1 MKKIFDIPELKIT
14 EFMEENITTVS
25 GLTGTN
31 IGAAAPGSDYTVDE
45 KKFEAFTEMVDFV
58 L

>member
-14 EFMEENITTVS
+14 KFMEENITTVS

-31 IGAAAPGSDYTVDE
+31 IGAAPGEGYTVEE

-58 L
+58 S